1 MVKISTQTPN
11 YPLYLLFFGAWLFL
25 LTFFQNQVVAQT
37 VLIPRDGYPYCEPF
51 INSTTRANTELGLS
65 AELTAETGEN
75 IEGEGFLRLTSDA
88 TNDRGYAFIDLPFA
102 SNYGIRVSFEYFIYG
117 GNDPLVRADGLS
129 FFLFDGNISASDF
142 QIGGRGGSL
151 GYAPHQY
158 SNGSDPQPGLKG
170 GYFGLGFDSFKNF
183 GNEYEGRTGGFN
195 SSSKYVSEPGGVPDQ
210 SKEFPNSIVIR
221 GPETDNYVFIDGK
234 RTNNYP
240 VADSEHPLLFS
251 NPDPTLNLNASD
263 YVWTSAVPGYPI
275 DPPSFRSFRRFTIG
289 SNQVNRATDCGQVG
303 YRKVFV
309 ELKPVLPRGYEV
321 TVYMIV
327 NTNAAPTGTG
337 GLQVE
342 TIFKDV
348 LYDYDSFE
356 DLKIGFA
363 AATGDKSAFHEI
375 RSVKAEVF
383 DTDDLNPPTIN
394 PIPTKEICVDSGTE
408 FFEFQATAQ
417 SENSFIRCVQLYE
430 TEPFG
435 PVPPQAPKTVP
446 TIPEDCGFDGTACED
461 LCDPAKQEID
471 VAGGTFTV
479 ELVPDP
485 ADPTGERQIAN
496 IKFTPQVGFV
506 GEAVAYVQV
515 LDNYGYLS
523 APQEIRAI
531 VNPYPYEK
539 TPATIDQYP
548 SCDGQSD
555 GAFSGLV
562 VDDLVDGFEYFWT
575 YEDRFGNAL
584 NLGTGIAPTYD
595 SSNGEATFSLDGLNV
610 GTYYLNISNPSD
622 SNPQCEII
630 IPVDVLLETG
640 TPVEFDTND
649 LIICEG
655 EVASFNPTIDAQ
667 FGDDSNAEF
676 FWYLSLDDFNNG
688 SPINGSPFTNGTFT
702 YQGQTI
708 EINLINERQI
718 EISGLLANA
727 GSPEDYTFYVEAKPT
742 AQPNIPNF
750 CPIESGPPF
759 EARVTVYPPLDFTA
773 SKTSDDFCLENT
785 GSIQANVANA
795 SDITYYLTD
804 PSGNIVDTNTSGNFT
819 GLTKGNYEVFATST
833 NPACNSEII
842 EFEILGPD
850 QPLILVQ
857 GNTLNAFC
865 GDPNG
870 QLDFT
875 IDGGNAGYTVSLN
888 GTVQN
893 GLTPTGN
900 LYSIPGLAAGT
911 YTILVS
917 DTEGC
922 TAQISMTISGD
933 PITQFDATDDEICEG
948 ETATLSP
955 QVIEQSSSTP
965 SYSWFYQDG
974 SGNYIQIN
982 NGASDGQGTF
992 TLSGDELQVAGLA
1005 SSNSP
1010 YAYYLQVNGSRVCD
1024 QGYIPAE
1031 IIVNPI
1037 PPLDTPVLNMI
1048 SCFGANNGSIQA
1060 QVSSGNLSDFS
1071 YSLVGN
1077 NGYTSNGFQ
1086 SNNGL
1091 FTNLAP
1097 GTYELTVR
1105 NAGNCEAIIS
1115 DLVLTEPPLLELVEL
1130 NAIDASC
1137 GENNGE
1143 ISFEISGGSP
1153 DASGTYSTTVNG
1165 ADISSFGTDLTQ
1177 PTSNTFTISNLGPG
1191 TYQIEASDDNGCPSS
1206 LTILVEDLPIPE
1218 FDVIDVSICEGTDV
1232 LLTPVVVSNT
1242 IGAVPSYQW
1251 FKEDQANPG
1260 QYLPINDGDQDGD
1273 ISYSITSG
1281 ELTISGLINSNSPY
1295 TFYLEVTGD
1304 GVCPDDLIPAQVE
1317 VLKIPEAIFSAENVS
1332 CFGGNDGTISLESLD
1347 PSGSFTFT
1355 IVETGE
1361 SNTSGDFSN
1370 LGAGVYT
1377 IRIQEDGAPCFSE
1390 EVIEITQPDEL
1401 QILNVNSTNP
1411 TCGEFN
1417 GSFSFELIG
1426 GTPDYTIQINNLP
1439 ITDFSNSLNGN
1450 QYEIRNLEPGTYSVE
1465 VIDGNNCSLS
1475 VSNMVS
1481 LVNDDGLTVA
1491 LEPME
1496 SEACLGLE
1504 AVILPEFTS
1513 SLPVTPVLKWYKDA
1527 ALTQTVT
1534 NGTDAEGISYQ
1545 IDASNGE
1552 LTIEGLPEG
1561 TRNYYLEISGPGI
1574 CTLVETAEV
1583 MIYPA
1588 LTASF
1593 AIDNITCF
1601 GDTDGSITVNPSG
1614 GNGNFEVSMNG
1625 GPFTGD
1631 LIYNNLAAGDY
1642 TFEVQNDIGCVY
1654 TETVT
1659 VEGPDQAIEINNST
1673 IVRASCDL
1681 DNGSIQDLV
1690 ISGGWGNYTVEWR
1703 RGSETGPIVPGTET
1717 GITDLAPDTY
1727 FLLLT
1732 DAEGCPAI
1740 FDFEIEESSDPVYQ
1754 IVPPINDCVG
1764 NDVRIRPIHLAPDPS
1779 LPPAAATE
1787 VRWYKEPAQVS
1798 LIADGPDPDNAS
1810 IEYSIDDSDWLNPEL
1825 LITGLPAGDYTYY
1838 FYVVCTG
1845 QELEVEVSIYDTPA
1859 VTLEVSPI
1867 TCFGDS
1873 NGTISFTGGTNADYT
1888 YSLDGAS
1895 PVDQAAI
1902 ESLTLPAGD
1911 YQLEVFTPA
1920 SCSQVI
1926 DFTIEGPT
1934 SPLEASP
1941 LTGIDPGCGSAN
1953 GKLFT
1958 TITGG
1963 WAPYEI
1969 EVFRNGTSIESHTSS
1984 DGNVELDGFT
1994 IGEYYLVITD
2004 AEGCSISTNT
2014 FELVD
2019 GPTQILVDE
2028 VEVCAN
2034 DVATLSPILDPLA
2047 SNTTFE
2053 WYFDQALTQPI
2064 NSSATPASDGLIY
2077 QFDSGTGVLNI
2088 SGFDTNGATLTY
2100 FVTVSGPSVCEGFVG
2115 EGVVEVFGIP
2125 SGTATVVDE
2134 VCFGDGG
2141 QITVNATGGSG
2152 SYTYSL
2158 NGGAFVNDPVFNVST
2173 GTYTVEILSSAG
2185 CSILLEDIEVRGP
2198 DAALEATN
2206 LELDSPTCGLENG
2219 IIRFDINGGYPS
2231 YTVYFSK
2238 DGAAENSIVVNQA
2251 GFAEI
2256 LNIGVGNYQIRV
2268 VDDAGCEI
2276 AIPQE
2281 IEVTE
2286 VPTAITAEDQR
2297 ICLGETATLT
2307 PSVPQNIP
2315 DEIFTWYFD
2324 ANGNQP
2330 ISSGTNAGITYNI
2343 ASNGALSIE
2352 GLEESGSPYTYYVNA
2367 TGTGICG
2374 IEPKPVQVFVNRIP
2388 DLRVSNPSVVCDPD
2402 GTVDL
2407 TRYIEGFNPDVYEYD
2422 ILSPAGTA
2430 MQLSDIDEVD
2440 LSGDYRVSSSIKG
2453 SGCWNAPQRI
2463 RVIIADELLVA
2474 NFDYEVD
2481 LGDGNL
2487 ISNDTIQIFEEIQ
2500 FEDLSLG
2507 KVILWTWD
2515 FGDGTTSGEVNPNHF
2530 YEEAGTYTIQL
2541 QVIDEFGCVSVYEQ
2555 VIQVSDD
2562 YWVKV
2567 PNAFT
2572 PFRAD
2577 GKNSFFKPVFRGI
2590 ASMEFY
2596 IFTTWGELIYESNSL
2611 EDQGWDGQFK
2621 GVEATNGNYVYRG
2634 KFTSNSGEVVEK
2646 SGVFIL
2652 IR

>member
-11 YPLYLLFFGAWLFL
+11 YPLFLLFFGAWLFL

-37 VLIPRDGYPYCEPF
+37 VIIPRDGFPYCEPF
-51 INSTTRANTELGLS
+51 TNSTTRANTVFDGIPNP
-65 AELTAETGEN
+65 AFLTAGAGDP
-75 IEGEGFLRLTSDA
+75 EGGGYLQLTDN
-88 TNDRGYAFIDLPFA
+88 TTDERGYVFIDLPFSSA
-102 SNYGIRVSFEYFIYG
+102 YGIKVSFEYFAYG
-117 GNDPLVRADGLS
+117 GINPPAFADGIS
-129 FFLFDGNISASDF
+129 FFMFDGDIGPSDF
-142 QIGGRGGSL
+142 QIGGLGGSL
-151 GYAPHQY
+151 GYAPWRR
-158 SNGSDPQPGLKG
+158 NVNMTAIPDQPGLKG
-170 GYFGLGFDSFKNF
+170 GYIGIGFDAFRNW
-183 GNEYEGRTGGFN
+183 GNEYEGRFGGFKDP
-195 SSSKYVSEPGGVPDQ
+195 SGEGFGPVPDERQ
-210 SKEFPNSIVIR
+210 YYNSIAIR
-221 GPETDNYVFIDGK
+221 GPESVNYQFIDGK
-234 RTNNYP
+234 RTFSRSFLN
-240 VADSEHPLLFS
+240 EEQPLVYT
-251 NPDPTLNLNASD
+251 D
-263 YVWTSAVPGYPI
+263 PI
-275 DPPSFRSFRRFTIG
+275 DPGYYLFNSLDPVDYLARRFKIG
-289 SNQVNRATDCGQVG
+289 ADNLAELCTQDG
-303 YRKVFV
+303 YRKVFID
-309 ELKPVLPRGYEV
+309 LFPIGGGNYLV
-321 TVYMIV
+321 TVDMLV
-327 NTNAAPTGTG
+327 NNGGTLRLENIFTDVPYNFPAP
-337 GLQVE
+337 
-342 TIFKDV
+342 KN
-348 LYDYDSFE
+348 
-356 DLKIGFA
+356 LKIGFA
-363 AATGDKSAFHEI
+363 ASTGTPNTNFHRIRNVTAQVSDYASIPIPEI
-375 RSVKAEVF
+375 DDLRAEVCEG
-383 DTDDLNPPTIN
+383 DENL
-394 PIPTKEICVDSGTE
+394 
-408 FFEFQATAQ
+408 FEFDVNLT
-417 SENSFIRCVQLYE
+417 SDNSFLRCVQLFE
-430 TEPFG
+430 NNPG
-435 PVPPQAPKTVP
+435 PPDNSPPTGGDPSLTN
-446 TIPEDCGFDGTACED
+446 CGLSNVCIEK
-461 LCDPAKQEID
+461 CDPNNNSITLPGK
-471 VAGGTFTV
+471 GTFTV
-479 ELVPDP
+479 ELEELT
-485 ADPTGERQIAN
+485 TGNFDEERFAASVRFI
-496 IKFTPQVGFV
+496 PEPGFV
-506 GEAVAYVQV
+506 GTAEIYYQV
-515 LDNYGYLS
+515 LDNYGLLS
-523 APQEIRAI
+523 EANTIT
-531 VNPYPYEK
+531 VVSNPDPIK
-539 TPATIDQYP
+539 NQDPTITNP
-548 SCDGQSD
+548 TCDGQSD
-555 GAFSGLV
+555 GLLADLIVGDLVAGFDYEWLFNGISIGKTGASVGPLTGDEASFELQGLNIGTYTLV
-562 VDDLVDGFEYFWT
+562 VW
-575 YEDRFGNAL
+575 
-584 NLGTGIAPTYD
+584 
-595 SSNGEATFSLDGLNV
+595 
-610 GTYYLNISNPSD
+610 NPSD
-622 SNPQCEII
+622 NGRCETRIDVT
-630 IPVDVLLETG
+630 VDQEQG
-640 TPVEFDTND
+640 TPVDIELND
-649 LIICEG
+649 QVICEG
-655 EVASFNPTIDAQ
+655 QEVNFNPIIDPA
-667 FGDDSNAEF
+667 FGSDAGAEF
-676 FWYLSLDDFNNG
+676 FWYLSADRAGGAITNG
-688 SPINGSPFTNGTFT
+688 STRVIDGE
-702 YQGQTI
+702 TI
-708 EINLINERQI
+708 SFQIINEREI
-718 EISGLLANA
+718 VISGLVSN
-727 GSPEDYTFYVEAKPT
+727 GNSFKDYVFYVEAKEDNPGG
-742 AQPNIPNF
+742 NF
-750 CPIESGPPF
+750 CPYIGDVLSV
-759 EARVTVYPPLDFTA
+759 ARVTVYPPLDFTA

-785 GSIQANVANA
+785 GSIQANEANA

-850 QPLILVQ
+850 QPLTLVQ

-933 PITQFDATDDEICEG
+933 PITQFDSTDDEICEG

-965 SYSWFYQDG
+965 SYTWFYQDG

-1010 YAYYLQVNGSRVCD
+1010 YTYYLQVNGSRVCD

-1037 PPLDTPVLNMI
+1037 PALDTPVLNMI

-1077 NGYTSNGFQ
+1077 NSYTSNGFQ

-1115 DLVLTEPPLLELVEL
+1115 DLVLTAPPLLELVEL

-1137 GENNGE
+1137 EENNGE

-1153 DASGTYSTTVNG
+1153 DASGTYSITVNG

-1206 LTILVEDLPIPE
+1206 LTILVEDLPTPE
-1218 FDVIDVSICEGTDV
+1218 FDVVDVSICEGTDA

-1242 IGAVPSYQW
+1242 IGAIPSYQW

-1260 QYLPINDGDQDGD
+1260 QYLPINDGDQEGN

-1361 SNTSGDFSN
+1361 GNTSGDFSN

-1496 SEACLGLE
+1496 SEVCLGLE

-1659 VEGPDQAIEINNST
+1659 VEGPDQAIEINNPT

-1787 VRWYKEPAQVS
+1787 VRWYKEPGQVS

-1934 SPLEASP
+1934 APLEASP

-2014 FELVD
+2014 LELVD

-2251 GFAEI
+2251 GSAEI

-2324 ANGNQP
+2324 ANGTQP

-2367 TGTGICG
+2367 IGTGICG